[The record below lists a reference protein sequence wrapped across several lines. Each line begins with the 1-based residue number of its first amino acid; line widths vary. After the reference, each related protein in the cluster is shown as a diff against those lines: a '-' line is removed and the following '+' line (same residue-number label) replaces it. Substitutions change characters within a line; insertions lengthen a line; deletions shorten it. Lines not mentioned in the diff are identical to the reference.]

1 MSRYPKGWTP
11 ACLVYRPD
19 HRNKARWTEDERIAL
34 QIIADLSGVSPDA
47 EIFPEPDDA
56 DARALWETR
65 RRVLGER
72 LEYRWA
78 REPVTTKTRGV
89 KQNA

>member
-19 HRNKARWTEDERIAL
+19 HRNQARWTEAERIAL
-34 QIIADLSGVSPDA
+34 RVIADLSGVHPDA
-47 EIFPEPDDA
+47 GMYPEPEDA
-56 DARALWETR
+56 DDRTLWETHR
-65 RRVLGER
+65 RKLSDR

-78 REPVTTKTRGV
+78 REPVLV
-89 KQNA
+89 KGKRQ